1 MSNNIISTGG
11 KVFQK
16 FLSQLT
22 SDLTKPNARFIR
34 EFLCGVLFSD
44 NLVLTNIAAKVPCA
58 GKLTAIA
65 KRFRRQLA
73 ARRAYLEKLWSN
85 YLSLLHRRVDTD
97 STFIVD
103 LSDSAKPYARKM
115 ECLAWVRDGDKDR
128 LVPGYWSMEVY
139 WIDLLRCSCADFV
152 RVLCTK

>member
-1 MSNNIISTGG
+1 MNNNIISTGD

-22 SDLTKPNARFIR
+22 SDLTKPNAKFIQ

-58 GKLTAIA
+58 SKLTAIA

-73 ARRAYLEKLWSN
+73 IN
-85 YLSLLHRRVDTD
+85 
-97 STFIVD
+97 I
-103 LSDSAKPYARKM
+103 
-115 ECLAWVRDGDKDR
+115 
-128 LVPGYWSMEVY
+128 Y
-139 WIDLLRCSCADFV
+139 WIDLLRCSYADFV
-152 RVLCTK
+152 RVFCTK